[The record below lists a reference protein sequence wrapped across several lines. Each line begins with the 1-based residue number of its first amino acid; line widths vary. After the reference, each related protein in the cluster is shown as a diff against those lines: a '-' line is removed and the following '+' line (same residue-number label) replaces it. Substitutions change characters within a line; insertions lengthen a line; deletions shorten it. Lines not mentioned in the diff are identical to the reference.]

1 MATQINVMGFSNL
14 NVGLHNDF
22 HCKAY
27 SKMNEAGAQALHIE
41 NLLPT
46 YGELVELE
54 SSIVRRQ
61 TAYVST
67 VQLNDADKARDKAM
81 GVILNIITAH
91 KTNTIE
97 AKRTAALALDA
108 MVATYRGITNHE
120 KRTDRK
126 SVV

>member
-1 MATQINVMGFSNL
+1 M
-14 NVGLHNDF
+14 
-22 HCKAY
+22 
-27 SKMNEAGAQALHIE
+27 
-41 NLLPT
+41 
-46 YGELVELE
+46 ELE

-67 VQLNDADKARDKAM
+67 VQLNDADKVRDKAM

-120 KRTDRK
+120 KRTQTREVIGLINLLK
-126 SVV
+126 SDKATPHITLLGLTEELEALEEKNAAFAAIDDEKLQEADL